1 MGSMPI
7 SKAKRATNQG
17 SPAATPLIIAGN
29 LRNSE
34 ATTEIRSPFDGHVI
48 ASVCQATGGDAD
60 EALRAAENAFAETRS
75 LPAWRRAAI
84 LEHIAHRIDREALD
98 LARGIALEAGKPLA
112 AARTEV
118 QRAVQTFHVAAEE
131 AKRIGGELL
140 PLDWTA
146 GSDGRAGLIRRFPI
160 GPILGI
166 TPFNFPLNLVAHKL
180 APAIASGNP
189 IIIKPAPQTPLTA
202 LRLGEMAVDAGW
214 PRGAISVLPCSN
226 EVTAAMLADSRLR
239 MLTFTGSSEVGWKL
253 KAMAPRLRCT
263 LELGGNAAMI
273 VHEDADL
280 ELAAKSILAGGFSYS
295 GQSCISVQRV
305 FVHKTR
311 WQTLAQRLTEGIEQM
326 VAGDPLDETTQIGP
340 MISLAAAERAAAWI
354 EKAVDAGARLITGG
368 ERRGAQ
374 LSPALLAKV
383 PHTAALFKEE
393 AFAPIV
399 FLNTYETF
407 EEAIA
412 AVNDSRYGL
421 QAAVFTKDWGR
432 ITQAFREIEVGAV
445 LVNEATSWRAEHMPY
460 GGTKERG
467 TGREGLRC
475 AIESMTE
482 ERMLIASF

>member
-1 MGSMPI
+1 MPI
-7 SKAKRATNQG
+7 SKAKRATSQG
-17 SPAATPLIIAGN
+17 SPAATPLIIAGT

-34 ATTEIRSPFDGHVI
+34 ATAQVHSPYDNHVI
-48 ASVCQATGGDAD
+48 AAVCQATGGDAD
-60 EALRAAENAFAETRS
+60 EALRAAQKSFPETKALSSWQRS
-75 LPAWRRAAI
+75 EI
-84 LEHIAHRIDREALD
+84 LQHIAARIEREALD
-98 LARGIALEAGKPLA
+98 LARGIALEAGKPLSA
-112 AARTEV
+112 SRTEV
-118 QRAVQTFHVAAEE
+118 QRAIQTFRVAAEE

-140 PLDWTA
+140 PLDWA
-146 GSDGRAGLIRRFPI
+146 PGNEQRAGLIRRFPI

-189 IIIKPAPQTPLTA
+189 IILKPAPQTPLSA
-202 LRLGEMAVDAGW
+202 LRLGEFAIEAGW

-226 EVTAAMLADSRLR
+226 EVASAMVGDPRLR
-239 MLTFTGSSEVGWKL
+239 MLTFTGSAQVGWML

-280 ELAAKSILAGGFSYS
+280 ELAAQSILTGGFGYS

-305 FVHKTR
+305 FVHKMR

-326 VAGDPLDETTQIGP
+326 HSGDPLDEQTQIGP
-340 MISLAAAERAAAWI
+340 MISTAAAERAADWI

-368 ERRGAQ
+368 ERRGAL
-374 LSPALLAKV
+374 LSPTLLAKV
-383 PHTAALFKEE
+383 PHNALLFKEE
-393 AFAPIV
+393 AFAPVV
-399 FLNTYETF
+399 FLNTYDEF
-407 EEAIA
+407 DEAIA

-432 ITQAFREIEVGAV
+432 ITKAFREIDAGAI
-445 LVNEATSWRAEHMPY
+445 LINESTAWRADHMPY
-460 GGTKERG
+460 GGMKESG
-467 TGREGLRC
+467 TGREGLRA

-482 ERMLIASF
+482 EKMLVARF